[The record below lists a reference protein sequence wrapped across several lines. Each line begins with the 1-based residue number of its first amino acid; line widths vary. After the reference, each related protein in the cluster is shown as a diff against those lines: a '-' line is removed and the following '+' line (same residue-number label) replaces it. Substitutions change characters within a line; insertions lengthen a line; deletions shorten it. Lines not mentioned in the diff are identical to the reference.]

1 MTALVK
7 VEGLRKEFPVRR
19 GLLQREQGSVV
30 AVDDVD
36 LAIRESECLGLVG
49 ESGSGK
55 STLGRCILRLIDVTS
70 GSIYFRGE
78 NLVSL
83 RGEELRRRRREFQ
96 MIFQDPYGSL
106 NPRMRVGQIIR
117 EPLEV
122 HDVVPA
128 AERNRRVLELLDLVG
143 LPEDAAQR
151 YPHEFSGGQRQRVG
165 VARALAPEPQF
176 IVADEPVS
184 ALDVSVRAQIINL
197 LMDLRQRL
205 GLSLLFIAHDLAVV
219 EQIADRVAVM
229 YLGRVIEL
237 SDTGDLFAR
246 PQHPY
251 SVSLLSA
258 VPEPD
263 PHRTGGR
270 IVLPGEVPSPMNPPK
285 GCAFHPRCPIAE
297 ERCRNEEPQLSR
309 LDSGQSVACHFPGKL
324 ESSR

>member
-19 GLLQREQGSVV
+19 GLLQREQGSIV

-55 STLGRCILRLIDVTS
+55 STLGRCILRLIEVTD

-78 NLVSL
+78 NLVPL

-106 NPRMRVGQIIR
+106 NPRMSVGQIVR

-128 AERNRRVLELLDLVG
+128 ADRNRRVLELLDLVG

-151 YPHEFSGGQRQRVG
+151 YPHEFSGGQRQRIG

-229 YLGRVIEL
+229 YLGRIIEF
-237 SDTGDLFAR
+237 SDTGDLFAQ

-263 PHRTGGR
+263 PHRSGGR

-285 GCAFHPRCPIAE
+285 DALSTQGVRLLRTGADMKSHRCVDSIA
-297 ERCRNEEPQLSR
+297 
-309 LDSGQSVACHFPGKL
+309 DKV
-324 ESSR
+324 